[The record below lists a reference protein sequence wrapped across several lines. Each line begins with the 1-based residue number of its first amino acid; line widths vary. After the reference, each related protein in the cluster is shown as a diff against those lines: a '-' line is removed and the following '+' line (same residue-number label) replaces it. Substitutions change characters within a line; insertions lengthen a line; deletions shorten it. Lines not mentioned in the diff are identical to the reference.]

1 MKNNNKTV
9 GEKIKKGT
17 KKRKK
22 IQIQLVQSAKIAAI
36 GQLGAIVAHELNN
49 PLGGILGYTQYLL
62 DKIKKPDFS
71 ITDFKKCKKKLK
83 YIEEEAQRC
92 KEIVENLLLFSQK
105 PLFHKKPF
113 DLRNVLKN
121 TLLRMEHPLSLYN
134 IKVIYSFE
142 PNLKKVLGDA
152 NQIQQVFTNIIIN
165 ALHAMSEKK
174 GTLTITAQ
182 NKNKNQVAI
191 SFSDTGCGIYPDNIG
206 KIFEPF
212 FTTKQNGKGTGLGLS
227 ISHEI
232 IKKHQG
238 DIKIKSQVGK
248 GTTFT
253 ISLVAFTKL

>member
-1 MKNNNKTV
+1 
-9 GEKIKKGT
+9 
-17 KKRKK
+17 
-22 IQIQLVQSAKIAAI
+22 
-36 GQLGAIVAHELNN
+36 
-49 PLGGILGYTQYLL
+49 
-62 DKIKKPDFS
+62 
-71 ITDFKKCKKKLK
+71 
-83 YIEEEAQRC
+83 
-92 KEIVENLLLFSQK
+92 
-105 PLFHKKPF
+105 
-113 DLRNVLKN
+113 
-121 TLLRMEHPLSLYN
+121 MEHPLSLYN